1 VPSVRRQRLLIG
13 VTGPDR
19 GGSVGWFFARLMLWR
34 CGAQAVRITPKRS
47 CDVATLDGIVF
58 GGGADVS
65 EPLST
70 ALAPRVEAA
79 SDLPLSR
86 LSWRHHVVAPLIVLL
101 RWLGSRRSHGH
112 DLARDR
118 SELALLEEADA
129 RRLPV
134 LGICRGAQ
142 LMSVARGG
150 TLLHRID
157 ELYEERPRLYTALP
171 RRLVRLERGTL
182 LRRVLGRESLFVNSL
197 HHHAVEVA
205 GTGFRVAARE
215 PEGIVQAVEQTR
227 PVLWWGVQWHPEFL
241 PQSRAQQRLVRYWVD
256 TCRRHKRRR
265 DVETAEAAVVGPE
278 VDTAEVDAAL
288 GGALDR
294 EKIRKRGQACPTSA
308 G

>member
-1 VPSVRRQRLLIG
+1 MPSVRRERLLIG

-34 CGAQAVRITPKRS
+34 CGAQALRITPRRG
-47 CDVATLDGIVF
+47 CDVAALDGIVF

-65 EPLST
+65 EPLSM
-70 ALAPRVEAA
+70 ALAPRVEVA
-79 SDLPLSR
+79 SDLPLSG
-86 LSWRHHVVAPLIVLL
+86 LSWRHHLIAPLIVLL
-101 RWLGSRRSHGH
+101 RWLGSRRSHGQ
-112 DLARDR
+112 DLARDQ
-118 SELALLEEADA
+118 SELALLAEADA

-150 TLLHRID
+150 TLQHRID

-171 RRLVRLERGTL
+171 RRLVRLEQGTL

-215 PEGIVQAVEQTR
+215 PEGIVQAVEQR
-227 PVLWWGVQWHPEFL
+227 LPVLWWGVQWHPEFL

-256 TCRRHKRRR
+256 TCRRRQRQR
-265 DVETAEAAVVGPE
+265 AEAGTMAERGVA
-278 VDTAEVDAAL
+278 AEVDA
-288 GGALDR
+288 GPDGALDR
-294 EKIRKRGQACPTSA
+294 EKIRKRGQARLTPA